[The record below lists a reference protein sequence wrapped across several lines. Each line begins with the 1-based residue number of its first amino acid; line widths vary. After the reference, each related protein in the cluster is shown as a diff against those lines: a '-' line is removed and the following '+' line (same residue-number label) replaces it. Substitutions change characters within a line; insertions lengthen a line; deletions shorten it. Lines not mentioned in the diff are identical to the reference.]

1 MVSDP
6 KTIYSLIHHSFS
18 LTHHSFTSPNHTLL
32 STGFIKC
39 VIKKF
44 PKSIK
49 SVIGISLSPS
59 ELTVAKQIIKDTK
72 TITNENKKKITFK
85 LLDLNKL
92 ENHFKP
98 NTFDLIFNR
107 ESFIYAKDPYKY
119 LKAVYK
125 LLKPNGK
132 LRMIAGML
140 RREKLT
146 YSEGRSLAE
155 DYVNKKMMG
164 NENPCCILSIQ
175 QLQSN
180 FNEIGFKNTMINDL
194 APYMR
199 PALENILASY
209 FEKKAGGTKK
219 LEEPED
225 AKDRF
230 FVKLARGVLDGYES
244 LFFVN
249 GDKIL
254 GDAGGS
260 GDNIDKK
267 KKKNM
272 PRNNNRN
279 GRVGKNNQ
287 KFLLRGGS

>member
-1 MVSDP
+1 MV
-6 KTIYSLIHHSFS
+6 
-18 LTHHSFTSPNHTLL
+18 
-32 STGFIKC
+32 
-39 VIKKF
+39 
-44 PKSIK
+44 
-49 SVIGISLSPS
+49 
-59 ELTVAKQIIKDTK
+59 
-72 TITNENKKKITFK
+72 
-85 LLDLNKL
+85 
-92 ENHFKP
+92 
-98 NTFDLIFNR
+98 
-107 ESFIYAKDPYKY
+107 
-119 LKAVYK
+119 
-125 LLKPNGK
+125 
-132 LRMIAGML
+132 
-140 RREKLT
+140 
-146 YSEGRSLAE
+146 
-155 DYVNKKMMG
+155 
-164 NENPCCILSIQ
+164 
-175 QLQSN
+175 
-180 FNEIGFKNTMINDL
+180 NDL

-209 FEKKAGGTKK
+209 FEKKAGTK

-267 KKKNM
+267 KNM